1 MLVVSRLSLQEM
13 KKQARVTSES
23 FSMSKV
29 SVGYYN
35 LYKAF
40 LIGKI
45 TNSFCIYF
53 FQICKYILTIFYQ
66 LTNKTRNL
74 LHICNTIFTYLH
86 NLR

>member
-29 SVGYYN
+29 SAGYYN

-40 LIGKI
+40 LIGNTLQI
-45 TNSFCIYF
+45 HFASIF
-53 FQICKYILTIFYQ
+53 FQICK
-66 LTNKTRNL
+66 
-74 LHICNTIFTYLH
+74 
-86 NLR
+86 